1 MQGLPRPC
9 FINMQE
15 ECSLPHIC
23 MQEGVGVIKR
33 DQCSALPH
41 PYLSF

>member
-1 MQGLPRPC
+1 MQGLPHPC
-9 FINMQE
+9 FINMHE

-23 MQEGVGVIKR
+23 MQEGVIKR
-33 DQCSALPH
+33 DQWSALPH